1 MPYNNAPIERSDEI
15 KGTSALPLAR
25 VKKIIAMDDEI
36 GQCSTTGA
44 FAISV
49 ATEIFIRYLTEQAY
63 NVVKSERKPRRNI
76 AYKDVATAISR
87 IDNLEFLSDTV
98 PKTKTYRQYREEKAR
113 EAAAQAASS
122 SGATNGAGAEN
133 GSISIQ
139 DMMKNQQQNG
149 NGVNGVNGS
158 SHADGT
164 DPSGP
169 VAHRSAHQR
178 THSHPDPVRDI
189 EMSG

>member
-1 MPYNNAPIERSDEI
+1 MPYNNAPIEPSDEI

-122 SGATNGAGAEN
+122 SGATNGVGGES

-139 DMMKNQQQNG
+139 NMMKNQHE

-158 SHADGT
+158 SPANGTQLDG
-164 DPSGP
+164 SI
-169 VAHRSAHQR
+169 AHRSAHQR